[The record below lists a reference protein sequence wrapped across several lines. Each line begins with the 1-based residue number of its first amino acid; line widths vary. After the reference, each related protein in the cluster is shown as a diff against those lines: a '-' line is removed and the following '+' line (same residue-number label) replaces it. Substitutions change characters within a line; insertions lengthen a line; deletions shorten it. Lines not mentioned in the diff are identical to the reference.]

1 MLVKQRFPNFV
12 EHDPTQIPVYPVD
25 TIEELQ
31 AIDFVAHWATYE
43 DFVEL
48 KYGSRHRPGEPE
60 MLMAIMKEKWWVIA
74 YGREGS
80 FADLGL
86 TEWVSPCS

>member
-12 EHDPTQIPVYPVD
+12 EVDPTQIPVYNLS
-25 TIEELQ
+25 TLEELHN
-31 AIDFVAHWATYE
+31 IDFVNAWSQ
-43 DFVEL
+43 DDNFVKFQYSKVDTSTEL
-48 KYGSRHRPGEPE
+48 
-60 MLMAIMKEKWWVIA
+60 LMAIMKEKWWVIA

-86 TEWVSPCS
+86 SEWVSPCS